1 MSPERREAYRRM
13 TPSQRP
19 KLSLEMTRKYTRRL
33 LAGPPD
39 VVARR
44 FELIRQENDAR
55 NLNMLTAIARTKSI
69 DEGPDASPG

>member
-1 MSPERREAYRRM
+1 
-13 TPSQRP
+13 
-19 KLSLEMTRKYTRRL
+19 MTRKYTRRL

-69 DEGPDASPG
+69 DEGPNASPG